1 MAVKSLFPDDM
12 MKSSSESLT
21 LEVIAGKLTHFHLQA
36 HLLHWQT
43 TSYAQHKA
51 LEELYE
57 YIEEFKDGLVEKLM
71 GYTGK
76 RPSGCKIETIDG
88 ISPQQLVDNILMFSS
103 KLKMYAE
110 QNNYLDVSNLADELS
125 GQAAKIKYLL
135 SLS

>member
-1 MAVKSLFPDDM
+1 MALSLFPEDM
-12 MKSSSESLT
+12 KQKLGMELT
-21 LEVIAGKLTHFHLQA
+21 FDVIVSKIIYFKEQSQ
-36 HLLHWQT
+36 LLHWQT

-51 LEELYE
+51 LGELYE

-76 RPSGCKIETIDG
+76 RPSGCKIETMDG